1 MRQIISIIVIFTI
14 SGVAAGANS
23 YTLESIQSFAR
34 ANYPA
39 IRQFELIDKIADFSL
54 ADASSAWAPQISLS
68 GQATYQSDVV
78 SFPESMTDV
87 FSMLGVDISGLHK
100 DQYKLALNIEQIL
113 WDGGYTKSRKEA
125 VLAEKEVSSKSVEV
139 ELYALTDK
147 VNQLYFGILVL
158 DEQLRLNDLASGIL
172 EDNRKIIRSYID
184 NGLAGPSDLAKV
196 EAELIA
202 NSQQRTRIYCSRK
215 AYIQVLSVMT
225 GRELSEE
232 DTFIRPEPVLYS
244 GGPQNNRP
252 ELQLY
257 DAMAL
262 SIEADR
268 TAVKS
273 MLMPRFSL
281 FAQGLYGYPGLNMFE
296 DMMEYRW
303 RPNFYVGVRFQW
315 NISAFYTKRNTE
327 RRLDASVRQ
336 VELQRETFLYGKR
349 IEQVRLNADI
359 EQMRKILEDDDRLI
373 NIRTSIREASESQLR
388 NGTLLISDLLKDI
401 NDEHKARIDKSIHEL
416 EYLKKLYEMKYTL
429 NY

>member
-1 MRQIISIIVIFTI
+1 MKKLVILLTVL
-14 SGVAAGANS
+14 SSWMYAGAEE
-23 YTLESIQSFAR
+23 YTLNGIQQLAR

-39 IRQFELIDKIADFSL
+39 IRQFELIDRIADFSL
-54 ADASSAWAPQISLS
+54 ADASSAWVPQISLS

-125 VLAEKEVSSKSVEV
+125 VLAEKEVSSKSLEV
-139 ELYALTDK
+139 ELYALADK

-158 DEQLRLNDLASGIL
+158 DEQLRLNDLTAGIL

-196 EAELIA
+196 EAEIIA
-202 NSQQRTRIYCSRK
+202 NSQQRTRICCSRK

-232 DTFIRPEPVLYS
+232 DTFVRPEPVLYS
-244 GGPQNNRP
+244 GSPQSNRP

-257 DAMAL
+257 EAMAA
-262 SIEADR
+262 SIEAGR
-268 TAVKS
+268 TALKS
-273 MLMPRFSL
+273 TLMPRFSL

-336 VELQRETFLYGKR
+336 VELQRETFLYGNR
-349 IEQVRLNADI
+349 LEQVRLNADI

-388 NGTLLISDLLKDI
+388 NGTLLISDLLRDI
-401 NDEHKARIDKSIHEL
+401 NDEHRARIDKSIHEL
-416 EYLKKLYEMKYTL
+416 EYLKKLYEMRYTL

>member
-1 MRQIISIIVIFTI
+1 MKKLVILLTVL
-14 SGVAAGANS
+14 SSWMYASAEE
-23 YTLESIQSFAR
+23 YTLDGIQQLAR
-34 ANYPA
+34 VNYPA
-39 IRQFELIDKIADFSL
+39 IRQFELIDRIADFSL
-54 ADASSAWAPQISLS
+54 ANTSSAWAPQVSLS

-100 DQYKLALNIEQIL
+100 DQYKLALNIEQTL

-139 ELYALTDK
+139 ELYALADK

-184 NGLAGPSDLAKV
+184 NGLAKPSDLAKV
-196 EAELIA
+196 DAELIA
-202 NSQQRTRIYCSRK
+202 NSQQRARICCSRK

-225 GRELSEE
+225 GKELSEE
-232 DTFIRPEPVLYS
+232 DTFARPEPVLYS
-244 GGPQNNRP
+244 GSPQSNRP

-257 DAMAL
+257 DAMAA
-262 SIEADR
+262 SIEAGR

-273 MLMPRFSL
+273 TLMPRFSL

-359 EQMRKILEDDDRLI
+359 EQMREILEDDDRLI

-416 EYLKKLYEMKYTL
+416 EYLKKLYEMRYTL

>member
-1 MRQIISIIVIFTI
+1 MKKLVILLTVL
-14 SGVAAGANS
+14 SSWMYASAEE
-23 YTLESIQSFAR
+23 YTLDGIQQLAR

-39 IRQFELIDKIADFSL
+39 IRQFELIDRIADFSL

-100 DQYKLALNIEQIL
+100 DQYKLALNIEQTL

-125 VLAEKEVSSKSVEV
+125 VLAEKEVSSKSLEV

-158 DEQLRLNDLASGIL
+158 DEQLRLNDLAAGIL

-202 NSQQRTRIYCSRK
+202 NSQQRTRICCSRK

-232 DTFIRPEPVLYS
+232 DTFVRPEPVLYS
-244 GGPQNNRP
+244 GSPQSNRP

-257 DAMAL
+257 EAMAA
-262 SIEADR
+262 SIEAGR

-273 MLMPRFSL
+273 TLMPRFSL

-315 NISAFYTKRNTE
+315 NISAFYIKRNTE

-388 NGTLLISDLLKDI
+388 NGTLLISDLLRDI
-401 NDEHKARIDKSIHEL
+401 NDEHRARIDKSIHEL

>member
-125 VLAEKEVSSKSVEV
+125 VLAEKEVSSKSLEV
-139 ELYALTDK
+139 ELYALVDK

-158 DEQLRLNDLASGIL
+158 DEQLRLNDLTAGIL
-172 EDNRKIIRSYID
+172 EDNRKIIQSYID
-184 NGLAGPSDLAKV
+184 NGLAKPSDLAKV
-196 EAELIA
+196 DAELIA
-202 NSQQRTRIYCSRK
+202 NSQQRTRICSSRK

-232 DTFIRPEPVLYS
+232 DTFVRPEPVLYS
-244 GGPQNNRP
+244 DSPQSNRP

-315 NISAFYTKRNTE
+315 EISAFYTKRNTE

-359 EQMRKILEDDDRLI
+359 EQMREILEDDDRLI
-373 NIRTSIREASESQLR
+373 NIRTSIREASESQLQ

>member
-1 MRQIISIIVIFTI
+1 MKKLVILLTALSLWI
-14 SGVAAGANS
+14 YAGAEE
-23 YTLESIQSFAR
+23 YTLNGIQQLAR

-125 VLAEKEVSSKSVEV
+125 VLAEKEVSSKSLEV
-139 ELYALTDK
+139 ELYALVDK

-158 DEQLRLNDLASGIL
+158 DEQLRLNDLTAGIL
-172 EDNRKIIRSYID
+172 EDNRKIIQSYID

-196 EAELIA
+196 EAEIIA
-202 NSQQRTRIYCSRK
+202 NSQQRTRICSSRK

-232 DTFIRPEPVLYS
+232 DTFVRPEPVLYS
-244 GGPQNNRP
+244 DSPQSNRP
-252 ELQLY
+252 ELRLY

-273 MLMPRFSL
+273 TLMPRFSL

-315 NISAFYTKRNTE
+315 NISAFYTNRNTE

-359 EQMRKILEDDDRLI
+359 EQMREILEDDDRLI
-373 NIRTSIREASESQLR
+373 NIRTSIREASESQLQ

>member
-1 MRQIISIIVIFTI
+1 M
-14 SGVAAGANS
+14 
-23 YTLESIQSFAR
+23 ESIQSFAR

-100 DQYKLALNIEQIL
+100 DQYKLALNIEQTL

-125 VLAEKEVSSKSVEV
+125 VLAEKEVSSKSLEV
-139 ELYALTDK
+139 ELYALVDK

-158 DEQLRLNDLASGIL
+158 DEQLRLNDLTAGIL

-232 DTFIRPEPVLYS
+232 DTFVRPEPVLYS
-244 GGPQNNRP
+244 DSPQSNRP

-262 SIEADR
+262 SIKADR
-268 TAVKS
+268 KAVKS

-281 FAQGLYGYPGLNMFE
+281 FAQGLDGYPGLNMFE

-327 RRLDASVRQ
+327 RRFDASVRQ

-388 NGTLLISDLLKDI
+388 NGTLLISDLLRDI
-401 NDEHKARIDKSIHEL
+401 NDEHRARIDKSIHEL
-416 EYLKKLYEMKYTL
+416 EYLKKLYEMRYTL

>member
-1 MRQIISIIVIFTI
+1 MKKLVILLTVL
-14 SGVAAGANS
+14 SSWMYASAEE
-23 YTLESIQSFAR
+23 YTLDGIQQLAR
-34 ANYPA
+34 VNYPA
-39 IRQFELIDKIADFSL
+39 IRQFELIDRIADFSL
-54 ADASSAWAPQISLS
+54 ANASSAWAPQISLS

-100 DQYKLALNIEQIL
+100 DQYKLALNIEQTL

-125 VLAEKEVSSKSVEV
+125 VLAEKEVSSKSLEV
-139 ELYALTDK
+139 ELYALVDK

-158 DEQLRLNDLASGIL
+158 DEQLRLNDLTAGIL

-184 NGLAGPSDLAKV
+184 NGLAKPSDLAKV
-196 EAELIA
+196 DAELIA
-202 NSQQRTRIYCSRK
+202 NSQQRTRICSSRK

-232 DTFIRPEPVLYS
+232 DTFVRPEPVLYS
-244 GGPQNNRP
+244 DSPQSNRP

-262 SIEADR
+262 SIKADR
-268 TAVKS
+268 KAVKS

-327 RRLDASVRQ
+327 RRFDASVRQ

-349 IEQVRLNADI
+349 IEQVCLNADI
-359 EQMRKILEDDDRLI
+359 EQMREILEDDDRLI
-373 NIRTSIREASESQLR
+373 NIRTSIREASESQLQ

-416 EYLKKLYEMKYTL
+416 EYLKKLYEMKYTW

>member
-1 MRQIISIIVIFTI
+1 MKKLVILLTVL
-14 SGVAAGANS
+14 SSWMYASAEE
-23 YTLESIQSFAR
+23 YTLDGIQQLAR

-54 ADASSAWAPQISLS
+54 ANASSAWAPQISLS

-100 DQYKLALNIEQIL
+100 DQYKLALNIEQTL

-139 ELYALTDK
+139 ELYALADK

-184 NGLAGPSDLAKV
+184 NGMAKPSDLAKV
-196 EAELIA
+196 DAELIA
-202 NSQQRTRIYCSRK
+202 NSQQRTRICSSRK

-232 DTFIRPEPVLYS
+232 DTFVRPEPVLYS
-244 GGPQNNRP
+244 DSPQSNRP
-252 ELQLY
+252 ELKLY

-349 IEQVRLNADI
+349 IELVRLNADI
-359 EQMRKILEDDDRLI
+359 EQMREILEDDDRLI
-373 NIRTSIREASESQLR
+373 NIRTSIREASESQLQ

-401 NDEHKARIDKSIHEL
+401 NDEYKARIDKSIHEL
-416 EYLKKLYEMKYTL
+416 EYLKKLYEMRYTL

>member
-1 MRQIISIIVIFTI
+1 MKKLVILFTVL
-14 SGVAAGANS
+14 SSWMYAGAEE
-23 YTLESIQSFAR
+23 YTLNGIQQLAR

-100 DQYKLALNIEQIL
+100 DQYKLALNIEQTL

-125 VLAEKEVSSKSVEV
+125 VLAEKEVSSKSLEV
-139 ELYALTDK
+139 ELYALADK

-158 DEQLRLNDLASGIL
+158 DEQLRLNDLAAGIL

-196 EAELIA
+196 EAEIIA
-202 NSQQRTRIYCSRK
+202 NSQQRTRICCSRK

-232 DTFIRPEPVLYS
+232 DTFVRPEPVLYS
-244 GGPQNNRP
+244 DSPQSNRP
-252 ELQLY
+252 ELKLY

-315 NISAFYTKRNTE
+315 NISAFYTKRKTE

-359 EQMRKILEDDDRLI
+359 EQMREILEDDDRLI

-401 NDEHKARIDKSIHEL
+401 NDEHRARIDKSIHEL
-416 EYLKKLYEMKYTL
+416 EYLKKLYKMKYTL

>member
-1 MRQIISIIVIFTI
+1 MKKLVILLTALSFWMY
-14 SGVAAGANS
+14 AGAEE
-23 YTLESIQSFAR
+23 YTLNGIQQLAR

-125 VLAEKEVSSKSVEV
+125 VLAEKEVSSKSLEV
-139 ELYALTDK
+139 ELYALADK

-158 DEQLRLNDLASGIL
+158 DEQLRLNDLTAGIL

-184 NGLAGPSDLAKV
+184 NGLAKPSDLAKV
-196 EAELIA
+196 DAELIA
-202 NSQQRTRIYCSRK
+202 NSQQRTRICSSRK

-232 DTFIRPEPVLYS
+232 DTFVRPEPVLYS
-244 GGPQNNRP
+244 DNPQSNRP

-315 NISAFYTKRNTE
+315 EISAFYTKRNTE

-336 VELQRETFLYGKR
+336 VKLQRETFLYGKR

-359 EQMRKILEDDDRLI
+359 EQMREILEDDDRLI

-388 NGTLLISDLLKDI
+388 NGTLLISDLLRDI
-401 NDEHKARIDKSIHEL
+401 NDEHRARIDKSIHEL
-416 EYLKKLYEMKYTL
+416 EYLKKLYEMRYTL

>member
-1 MRQIISIIVIFTI
+1 MKKLVILLTVL
-14 SGVAAGANS
+14 SSWMYASAEE
-23 YTLESIQSFAR
+23 YTLNGIQQLAR

-54 ADASSAWAPQISLS
+54 ANASSAWAPQISLS

-125 VLAEKEVSSKSVEV
+125 VLAEKEVSSKSLEV
-139 ELYALTDK
+139 ELYALVDK

-158 DEQLRLNDLASGIL
+158 DEQLRFNDLTAGIL
-172 EDNRKIIRSYID
+172 EDNRKIIQSYID
-184 NGLAGPSDLAKV
+184 NGLAKPSDLAKV
-196 EAELIA
+196 DAELIA
-202 NSQQRTRIYCSRK
+202 NSQQRTRICCSRK

-232 DTFIRPEPVLYS
+232 DTFVRPEPVLYS
-244 GGPQNNRP
+244 DSPQSNRP

-315 NISAFYTKRNTE
+315 EISAFYTKRNTE

-359 EQMRKILEDDDRLI
+359 EQMREILEDDDRLI
-373 NIRTSIREASESQLR
+373 NIRTSIREASESQLQ

>member
-1 MRQIISIIVIFTI
+1 MKKLVILLTVL
-14 SGVAAGANS
+14 SSWMYASAEE
-23 YTLESIQSFAR
+23 YTLDGIQQLAR

-54 ADASSAWAPQISLS
+54 ANASCAWAPQISLS

-100 DQYKLALNIEQIL
+100 DQYKLALNIEQTL

-139 ELYALTDK
+139 ELYALADK

-184 NGLAGPSDLAKV
+184 NGLAKPSDLAKV
-196 EAELIA
+196 DAELIA
-202 NSQQRTRIYCSRK
+202 NSQQRTRICSSRK

-232 DTFIRPEPVLYS
+232 DTFVRPEPVLYS
-244 GGPQNNRP
+244 DSPQSNRP
-252 ELQLY
+252 ELKLY

-296 DMMEYRW
+296 AMMEYRW

-315 NISAFYTKRNTE
+315 NISAFYTKRKTE

-359 EQMRKILEDDDRLI
+359 EQMREILEDDDRLI

-401 NDEHKARIDKSIHEL
+401 NDEHRARIDKSIHEL
-416 EYLKKLYEMKYTL
+416 EYLKKLYKMKYTL

>member
-1 MRQIISIIVIFTI
+1 MKKLVILLTVL
-14 SGVAAGANS
+14 SSWMYASAEE
-23 YTLESIQSFAR
+23 YTLDGIQQLAR

-39 IRQFELIDKIADFSL
+39 IRQFELIDRIADFSL

-125 VLAEKEVSSKSVEV
+125 VLAEKEVSSKSLEV
-139 ELYALTDK
+139 ELYALADK

-158 DEQLRLNDLASGIL
+158 DEQLRLNDLTAGIL

-196 EAELIA
+196 EAEIIA
-202 NSQQRTRIYCSRK
+202 NSQQRTRICCSRK

-232 DTFIRPEPVLYS
+232 DTFVRPEPVLYS
-244 GGPQNNRP
+244 DSPQSNRP

-336 VELQRETFLYGKR
+336 VELQRETFLYGNR
-349 IEQVRLNADI
+349 LEQVRLNADI
-359 EQMRKILEDDDRLI
+359 EQMREILEDDDRLI

-401 NDEHKARIDKSIHEL
+401 NDEHRARIDKSIHEL

>member
-1 MRQIISIIVIFTI
+1 MRQIISIIIIFTI
-14 SGVAAGANS
+14 SDVAAGANS

-54 ADASSAWAPQISLS
+54 ANASSAWAPQISLS

-100 DQYKLALNIEQIL
+100 DQYKLALNIEQTL

-125 VLAEKEVSSKSVEV
+125 VLAEKEVSSKSLEV
-139 ELYALTDK
+139 ELYALVDK

-158 DEQLRLNDLASGIL
+158 DEQLRLNDLTAGIL

-184 NGLAGPSDLAKV
+184 NGLAKPSDLAKV
-196 EAELIA
+196 DAELIA
-202 NSQQRTRIYCSRK
+202 NSQQRTRICSSRK

-232 DTFIRPEPVLYS
+232 DTFVRPEPVLYS
-244 GGPQNNRP
+244 DSPQSNRP

-262 SIEADR
+262 SIKADR
-268 TAVKS
+268 KAVKS

-327 RRLDASVRQ
+327 RRFDASVRQ

-359 EQMRKILEDDDRLI
+359 EQMREILEDDDRLI
-373 NIRTSIREASESQLR
+373 NIRTSIREASESQLQ

-416 EYLKKLYEMKYTL
+416 EYLKKLYEMKYTW

>member
-1 MRQIISIIVIFTI
+1 MKKLVILLTVL
-14 SGVAAGANS
+14 SSWMYASAEE
-23 YTLESIQSFAR
+23 YTLDGIQQLAR

-125 VLAEKEVSSKSVEV
+125 VLAEKEVSSKSLEV
-139 ELYALTDK
+139 ELYALVDK

-158 DEQLRLNDLASGIL
+158 DEQLRLNDLTAGIL
-172 EDNRKIIRSYID
+172 EDNRKIIQSYID

-196 EAELIA
+196 EAVLIA

-215 AYIQVLSVMT
+215 AHIQVLSVMT

-232 DTFIRPEPVLYS
+232 DTFVRPEPVLYS
-244 GGPQNNRP
+244 DSPQSNRP
-252 ELQLY
+252 ELRLY
-257 DAMAL
+257 DAMAA
-262 SIEADR
+262 SIETGR

-273 MLMPRFSL
+273 TLMPRFSL

-315 NISAFYTKRNTE
+315 NISAFYTNRNTE

-359 EQMRKILEDDDRLI
+359 EQMREILEDDDRLI
-373 NIRTSIREASESQLR
+373 NIRTSIREASESQLQ

-401 NDEHKARIDKSIHEL
+401 NDEHRARIDKSIHEL
-416 EYLKKLYEMKYTL
+416 EYLKKLYEMRYTL

>member
-1 MRQIISIIVIFTI
+1 MKKLVILLTALSFWMY
-14 SGVAAGANS
+14 AGAEE
-23 YTLESIQSFAR
+23 YTLNGIQQLAR

-125 VLAEKEVSSKSVEV
+125 VLAEKEVSSKSLEV
-139 ELYALTDK
+139 ELYALVDK

-158 DEQLRLNDLASGIL
+158 DEQLRLNDLTAGIL
-172 EDNRKIIRSYID
+172 EDNRKIIQSYID
-184 NGLAGPSDLAKV
+184 NGLAKPSDLAKV
-196 EAELIA
+196 DAELIA
-202 NSQQRTRIYCSRK
+202 NSQQRTRICSSRK

-232 DTFIRPEPVLYS
+232 DTFVRPEPVLYS
-244 GGPQNNRP
+244 DNPQSNRP

-315 NISAFYTKRNTE
+315 EISAFYTKRNTE

-336 VELQRETFLYGKR
+336 VKLQRETFLYGKR

-359 EQMRKILEDDDRLI
+359 EQMREILEDDDRLI

-401 NDEHKARIDKSIHEL
+401 NDEHRARIDKSIHEL
-416 EYLKKLYEMKYTL
+416 EYLKKLYEMRYTL
-429 NY
+429 NH

>member
-1 MRQIISIIVIFTI
+1 MKKLVILLTVL
-14 SGVAAGANS
+14 SSWMYASAEE
-23 YTLESIQSFAR
+23 YTLDGIQQLAR
-34 ANYPA
+34 VNYPA
-39 IRQFELIDKIADFSL
+39 IRQFELIDRIADFSL

-125 VLAEKEVSSKSVEV
+125 VLAEKEVSSKSLEV
-139 ELYALTDK
+139 ELYALADK

-184 NGLAGPSDLAKV
+184 NGLAKPSDLAKV
-196 EAELIA
+196 DAELIA
-202 NSQQRTRIYCSRK
+202 NSQHRTRICCSRK

-232 DTFIRPEPVLYS
+232 DTFVRPEPVLYGDS
-244 GGPQNNRP
+244 PQSNRP

-257 DAMAL
+257 EAMAA
-262 SIEADR
+262 SIEAGR

-273 MLMPRFSL
+273 TLMPRFSL

-336 VELQRETFLYGKR
+336 VELQRETFLYGNR
-349 IEQVRLNADI
+349 LEQVRLNADI

-388 NGTLLISDLLKDI
+388 NGTLLISDLLRDI
-401 NDEHKARIDKSIHEL
+401 NDEHRARIDKSIHEL
-416 EYLKKLYEMKYTL
+416 EYLKKLYEMRYTL

>member
-1 MRQIISIIVIFTI
+1 MKKLVILLTVL
-14 SGVAAGANS
+14 SSWMYAGAEE
-23 YTLESIQSFAR
+23 YTLNGIQQLAR

-39 IRQFELIDKIADFSL
+39 IRQFELIDRIADFSL
-54 ADASSAWAPQISLS
+54 ADASSAWVPQISLS

-125 VLAEKEVSSKSVEV
+125 VLAEKEVSSKSLEV
-139 ELYALTDK
+139 ELYALADK

-158 DEQLRLNDLASGIL
+158 DEQLRLNDLTAGIL

-196 EAELIA
+196 EAEIIA
-202 NSQQRTRIYCSRK
+202 NSQQRTRICCSRK

-232 DTFIRPEPVLYS
+232 DTFVRPEPVLYS
-244 GGPQNNRP
+244 DSPQSNRP

-257 DAMAL
+257 EAMAA
-262 SIEADR
+262 SIEAGR

-273 MLMPRFSL
+273 TLMPRFSL

-336 VELQRETFLYGKR
+336 VELQRETFLYGNR
-349 IEQVRLNADI
+349 LEQVRLNADI
-359 EQMRKILEDDDRLI
+359 EQMREILEDDDRLI

-388 NGTLLISDLLKDI
+388 NGTLLISDLLRDI
-401 NDEHKARIDKSIHEL
+401 NDEHRARIDKSIHEL
-416 EYLKKLYEMKYTL
+416 EYLKKLYEMRYTL

>member
-1 MRQIISIIVIFTI
+1 MKKLVILLTVL
-14 SGVAAGANS
+14 SSWMYASAEE
-23 YTLESIQSFAR
+23 YTLDGIQQLAR

-100 DQYKLALNIEQIL
+100 DQYKLALNIEQTL

-125 VLAEKEVSSKSVEV
+125 VLAEKEVSSKSLEV

-158 DEQLRLNDLASGIL
+158 DEQLRLNDLTSGIL

-184 NGLAGPSDLAKV
+184 NGLAKPSDLAKV
-196 EAELIA
+196 DAELIA
-202 NSQQRTRIYCSRK
+202 NSQQRTRICSSRK
-215 AYIQVLSVMT
+215 AYTQVLSVMT

-232 DTFIRPEPVLYS
+232 DTFVRPEPVLYS
-244 GGPQNNRP
+244 DSPQSNRP

-257 DAMAL
+257 DAMAA
-262 SIEADR
+262 SIEAGR

-273 MLMPRFSL
+273 TLMPRFSL

-327 RRLDASVRQ
+327 RRFDASVRQ

-359 EQMRKILEDDDRLI
+359 EQMRETLEDDDRLI
-373 NIRTSIREASESQLR
+373 NIRTSIREASESQLQ

-416 EYLKKLYEMKYTL
+416 EYLKKLYEMKYTW

>member
-1 MRQIISIIVIFTI
+1 M
-14 SGVAAGANS
+14 
-23 YTLESIQSFAR
+23 ESIQSFAR

-125 VLAEKEVSSKSVEV
+125 VLAEKEVSSKSLEV
-139 ELYALTDK
+139 ELYALVDK

-158 DEQLRLNDLASGIL
+158 DEQLRLNDLAAGIL

-202 NSQQRTRIYCSRK
+202 NSQQRTRICCSRK

-232 DTFIRPEPVLYS
+232 DTFVRPEPVLYS
-244 GGPQNNRP
+244 DSPQSNRP

-257 DAMAL
+257 EAMAA
-262 SIEADR
+262 SIEAGR
-268 TAVKS
+268 TALKS
-273 MLMPRFSL
+273 TLMPRFSL

-336 VELQRETFLYGKR
+336 VELQRETFLYGNR
-349 IEQVRLNADI
+349 LEQVRLNADI

-388 NGTLLISDLLKDI
+388 NGTLLISDLLRDI
-401 NDEHKARIDKSIHEL
+401 NDEHRARIDKSIHEL
-416 EYLKKLYEMKYTL
+416 EYLKKLYEMRYTL

>member
-1 MRQIISIIVIFTI
+1 MKKLVILLTVL
-14 SGVAAGANS
+14 SSWMYVSAEE
-23 YTLESIQSFAR
+23 YTLEGIQQLAR

-39 IRQFELIDKIADFSL
+39 IRQFELVDRIADFSL
-54 ADASSAWAPQISLS
+54 ANASSAWAPQISLS

-100 DQYKLALNIEQIL
+100 DQYKLALNIEQNL

-139 ELYALTDK
+139 ELYALADK

-202 NSQQRTRIYCSRK
+202 NSQQRTRICCSRK

-225 GRELSEE
+225 GRELSKE
-232 DTFIRPEPVLYS
+232 DTFVRPEPVLYS
-244 GGPQNNRP
+244 GGPQSNRP

-257 DAMAL
+257 DAMAA

-273 MLMPRFSL
+273 TLMPRFSL

-303 RPNFYVGVRFQW
+303 RLLCRSALSVGNFRILHKEEHRTQ
-315 NISAFYTKRNTE
+315 T
-327 RRLDASVRQ
+327 RR
-336 VELQRETFLYGKR
+336 
-349 IEQVRLNADI
+349 
-359 EQMRKILEDDDRLI
+359 
-373 NIRTSIREASESQLR
+373 IRTPGRAAER
-388 NGTLLISDLLKDI
+388 DLP
-401 NDEHKARIDKSIHEL
+401 ARQTD
-416 EYLKKLYEMKYTL
+416 
-429 NY
+429 

>member
-1 MRQIISIIVIFTI
+1 MKKLVILLTVL
-14 SGVAAGANS
+14 SSWMYASAEE
-23 YTLESIQSFAR
+23 YTLDGIQQLAR
-34 ANYPA
+34 VNYPA
-39 IRQFELIDKIADFSL
+39 IRQFELIDRIADFSL

-100 DQYKLALNIEQIL
+100 DQYKLALNIEQTL

-125 VLAEKEVSSKSVEV
+125 VLAEKEVSSKSLEV

-158 DEQLRLNDLASGIL
+158 DEQLRLNDLTAGIL

-202 NSQQRTRIYCSRK
+202 NSQQRTRICSSRK

-232 DTFIRPEPVLYS
+232 DTFVRPEPVLYS
-244 GGPQNNRP
+244 GGPQSNRS

-257 DAMAL
+257 EAMAA
-262 SIEADR
+262 SIEAGR
-268 TAVKS
+268 TALKS
-273 MLMPRFSL
+273 TLMPRFSL

-336 VELQRETFLYGKR
+336 VELQRETFLYGNR
-349 IEQVRLNADI
+349 LEQVRLNADI

-388 NGTLLISDLLKDI
+388 NGTLLISDLLRDI
-401 NDEHKARIDKSIHEL
+401 NDEHRARIDKSIHEL
-416 EYLKKLYEMKYTL
+416 EYLKKLYEMRYTL

>member
-125 VLAEKEVSSKSVEV
+125 VLAEKEVSSKSLEV
-139 ELYALTDK
+139 ELYALVDK

-158 DEQLRLNDLASGIL
+158 DEQLRLNDLTAGIL
-172 EDNRKIIRSYID
+172 EDNRKIIQSYID
-184 NGLAGPSDLAKV
+184 NGLAKPSDLAKV
-196 EAELIA
+196 DAELIA
-202 NSQQRTRIYCSRK
+202 NSQQRTRICSSRK

-232 DTFIRPEPVLYS
+232 DTFVRPEPVLYS
-244 GGPQNNRP
+244 DSPQSNRP

-268 TAVKS
+268 TALKS
-273 MLMPRFSL
+273 TLMPRFSL

-336 VELQRETFLYGKR
+336 VELQRETFLYGNR
-349 IEQVRLNADI
+349 LEQVRLNADI

-388 NGTLLISDLLKDI
+388 NGTLLISDLLRDI
-401 NDEHKARIDKSIHEL
+401 NDEHRARIDKSIHEL

>member
-1 MRQIISIIVIFTI
+1 MKKLVILLTALSFWMY
-14 SGVAAGANS
+14 AGAEE
-23 YTLESIQSFAR
+23 YTLNGIQQLAR

-125 VLAEKEVSSKSVEV
+125 VLAEKEVSSKSLEV
-139 ELYALTDK
+139 ELYALVDK

-158 DEQLRLNDLASGIL
+158 DEQLRLNDLTAGIL
-172 EDNRKIIRSYID
+172 EDNRKIIQSYID
-184 NGLAGPSDLAKV
+184 NGLAKPSDLAKV
-196 EAELIA
+196 DAELIA
-202 NSQQRTRIYCSRK
+202 NSQQRTRICSSRK

-232 DTFIRPEPVLYS
+232 DTFVRPEPVLYS
-244 GGPQNNRP
+244 DSPQSNRP

-257 DAMAL
+257 EAMAA
-262 SIEADR
+262 SIEAGR
-268 TAVKS
+268 TALKS
-273 MLMPRFSL
+273 TLMPRFSL

-327 RRLDASVRQ
+327 CRLDASVRQ
-336 VELQRETFLYGKR
+336 VELQRETFLYGNR
-349 IEQVRLNADI
+349 LEQIRLNADI
-359 EQMRKILEDDDRLI
+359 EQMREILEDDDRLI
-373 NIRTSIREASESQLR
+373 NIRTSIREASESQLQ

-401 NDEHKARIDKSIHEL
+401 NDEHRARIDKSIHEL
-416 EYLKKLYEMKYTL
+416 ECLKKLYEMRYTL

>member
-1 MRQIISIIVIFTI
+1 MKKLVILLTVL
-14 SGVAAGANS
+14 SSWMYASAEE
-23 YTLESIQSFAR
+23 YTLEGIQQLAR

-39 IRQFELIDKIADFSL
+39 IRQFELIDRIADFSL
-54 ADASSAWAPQISLS
+54 ANASSAWAPQISLS

-100 DQYKLALNIEQIL
+100 DQYKLALNIEQTL

-158 DEQLRLNDLASGIL
+158 DEQLRLNDLAAGIL

-184 NGLAGPSDLAKV
+184 NGLAKPSDLAKV
-196 EAELIA
+196 DAEIIA
-202 NSQQRTRIYCSRK
+202 NSQQRTRICSSRK

-232 DTFIRPEPVLYS
+232 DTFVRPVPVLYS
-244 GGPQNNRP
+244 DSPQSNRP

-257 DAMAL
+257 DAMAA
-262 SIEADR
+262 SIEAGR

-349 IEQVRLNADI
+349 IELVRLNADI
-359 EQMRKILEDDDRLI
+359 EQMREILEDDDRLI
-373 NIRTSIREASESQLR
+373 NIRTSIREASESQLQ

-401 NDEHKARIDKSIHEL
+401 NDEHRARIDKSIHEL
-416 EYLKKLYEMKYTL
+416 EYLKKLYEMRYTL

>member
-1 MRQIISIIVIFTI
+1 MKKLVILLTVL
-14 SGVAAGANS
+14 SSWMYASAEE
-23 YTLESIQSFAR
+23 YTLDGIQQLAR
-34 ANYPA
+34 VNNPA
-39 IRQFELIDKIADFSL
+39 IRQFELIDRIADFSL

-100 DQYKLALNIEQIL
+100 DQYKLALNIEQTL

-125 VLAEKEVSSKSVEV
+125 VLAEKEVSSKSLEV

-158 DEQLRLNDLASGIL
+158 DEQLRLNDLTAGIL

-202 NSQQRTRIYCSRK
+202 NSQQRTRICSSRK

-232 DTFIRPEPVLYS
+232 DTFVRPEPVLYS
-244 GGPQNNRP
+244 DSPQSNRS

-257 DAMAL
+257 EAMAA
-262 SIEADR
+262 SIEAGR
-268 TAVKS
+268 TALKS
-273 MLMPRFSL
+273 TLMPRFSL
-281 FAQGLYGYPGLNMFE
+281 FAQGLHGYPGLNMFE

-336 VELQRETFLYGKR
+336 VELQRETFLYGNR
-349 IEQVRLNADI
+349 LEQVRLNADI

-388 NGTLLISDLLKDI
+388 NGTLLISDLLRDI
-401 NDEHKARIDKSIHEL
+401 NDEHRARIDKSIHEL

>member
-1 MRQIISIIVIFTI
+1 MKKLVILLTVL
-14 SGVAAGANS
+14 SSWMYASAEE
-23 YTLESIQSFAR
+23 YTLDGIQQLAR
-34 ANYPA
+34 VNYPA
-39 IRQFELIDKIADFSL
+39 IRQFELIDRIADFSL

-100 DQYKLALNIEQIL
+100 DQYKLALNIEQTL

-125 VLAEKEVSSKSVEV
+125 VLAEKEVSSKSLEV

-158 DEQLRLNDLASGIL
+158 DEQLRLNDLAAGIL

-202 NSQQRTRIYCSRK
+202 NSQQRTRICCSRK

-232 DTFIRPEPVLYS
+232 DTFVRPEPVLYS
-244 GGPQNNRP
+244 GGPQSNRP

-257 DAMAL
+257 EAMAA
-262 SIEADR
+262 SIEAGR
-268 TAVKS
+268 TALKS
-273 MLMPRFSL
+273 TLMPRFSL
-281 FAQGLYGYPGLNMFE
+281 FAQGLYGYPGLMFE

-336 VELQRETFLYGKR
+336 VELQRETFLYGNR
-349 IEQVRLNADI
+349 LEQVRLNADI
-359 EQMRKILEDDDRLI
+359 EQMREILADDDRLI
-373 NIRTSIREASESQLR
+373 NIRTSIREASESQLQ

-401 NDEHKARIDKSIHEL
+401 NDEHRARIDKSIHEL
-416 EYLKKLYEMKYTL
+416 EYLKKLYGMRYTL

>member
-1 MRQIISIIVIFTI
+1 MKKLVILLTVL
-14 SGVAAGANS
+14 SSWMYAGAEE
-23 YTLESIQSFAR
+23 YTLNGIQQLAR

-39 IRQFELIDKIADFSL
+39 IRQFELIDRIADFSL
-54 ADASSAWAPQISLS
+54 ADASSAWVPQISLS

-125 VLAEKEVSSKSVEV
+125 VLAEKEVSSKSLEV
-139 ELYALTDK
+139 ELYALADK

-158 DEQLRLNDLASGIL
+158 DEQLRLNDLTAGIL

-196 EAELIA
+196 EAEIIA
-202 NSQQRTRIYCSRK
+202 NSQQRTRICCSRK

-232 DTFIRPEPVLYS
+232 DTFVRPEPVLYS
-244 GGPQNNRP
+244 DSPQSNRP

-257 DAMAL
+257 EAMAA
-262 SIEADR
+262 SIEAGR

-273 MLMPRFSL
+273 TLMPRFSL

-336 VELQRETFLYGKR
+336 VELQRETFLYGNR
-349 IEQVRLNADI
+349 LEQVRLNADI
-359 EQMRKILEDDDRLI
+359 EQMRKILEDDDKLI

-388 NGTLLISDLLKDI
+388 NGTLLISDLLRDI
-401 NDEHKARIDKSIHEL
+401 NDEHRARIDKSIHEL
-416 EYLKKLYEMKYTL
+416 EYLKKLYEMRYTL

>member
-1 MRQIISIIVIFTI
+1 MKKLVILLTVL
-14 SGVAAGANS
+14 SSWMYVSAEE
-23 YTLESIQSFAR
+23 YTLDGIQQLAR

-54 ADASSAWAPQISLS
+54 ANASSAWAPQISLS

-100 DQYKLALNIEQIL
+100 DQYKLALNIEQTL

-139 ELYALTDK
+139 ELYALADK

-184 NGLAGPSDLAKV
+184 NGLAKPSDLAKV
-196 EAELIA
+196 DAELIA
-202 NSQQRTRIYCSRK
+202 NSQQRTRICSSRK

-232 DTFIRPEPVLYS
+232 DTFVRPEPVLYS
-244 GGPQNNRP
+244 DSPQSNRP
-252 ELQLY
+252 ELKLY

-315 NISAFYTKRNTE
+315 NISVFYTKRNTE

-359 EQMRKILEDDDRLI
+359 EQMREILEDDDRLI
-373 NIRTSIREASESQLR
+373 NIRTSIREASESQLQ

-416 EYLKKLYEMKYTL
+416 EYLKKLYEMKYTW

>member
-14 SGVAAGANS
+14 SDVAAGANS

-125 VLAEKEVSSKSVEV
+125 VLAEKEVSSKSLEV
-139 ELYALTDK
+139 ELCALVDK

-158 DEQLRLNDLASGIL
+158 DEQLRLNDLTAGIL

-196 EAELIA
+196 EAELIT
-202 NSQQRTRIYCSRK
+202 NSQRRTRIYCSRK

-336 VELQRETFLYGKR
+336 VELQRETFLYGNR
-349 IEQVRLNADI
+349 LEQVRLNADI
-359 EQMRKILEDDDRLI
+359 EQMREILEDDDRLI
-373 NIRTSIREASESQLR
+373 NIRTSIREASESQLQ
-388 NGTLLISDLLKDI
+388 NGTLLISDLLRDI
-401 NDEHKARIDKSIHEL
+401 NDEHRARIDKSIHEL
-416 EYLKKLYEMKYTL
+416 EYLKKLYEMRYTL

>member
-1 MRQIISIIVIFTI
+1 MKKLVILLTALSFWMY
-14 SGVAAGANS
+14 AGAEE
-23 YTLESIQSFAR
+23 YTLNGIQQLAR

-125 VLAEKEVSSKSVEV
+125 VLAEKEVSSKSLEV
-139 ELYALTDK
+139 ELYALVDK

-158 DEQLRLNDLASGIL
+158 DEQLRLNDLTAGIL
-172 EDNRKIIRSYID
+172 EDNRKIIQSYID
-184 NGLAGPSDLAKV
+184 NGLAKPSDLAKV
-196 EAELIA
+196 DAELIA
-202 NSQQRTRIYCSRK
+202 NSQQRTRICSSRK

-232 DTFIRPEPVLYS
+232 DTFVRPEPVLYS
-244 GGPQNNRP
+244 DNPQSNRP

-315 NISAFYTKRNTE
+315 EISAFYTKRNTE

-336 VELQRETFLYGKR
+336 VKLQRETFLYGKR

-359 EQMRKILEDDDRLI
+359 EQMREILEDDDRLI
-373 NIRTSIREASESQLR
+373 NIRTSIREASESQLQ

>member
-1 MRQIISIIVIFTI
+1 MKKLVILLTVL
-14 SGVAAGANS
+14 SSWMYAGAEE
-23 YTLESIQSFAR
+23 YTLNGIQQLAR

-39 IRQFELIDKIADFSL
+39 IRQFELIDRIADFSL
-54 ADASSAWAPQISLS
+54 ADASSAWVPQISLS

-125 VLAEKEVSSKSVEV
+125 VLAEKEVSSKSLEV
-139 ELYALTDK
+139 ELYALADK

-158 DEQLRLNDLASGIL
+158 DEQLRLNDLTAGIL

-196 EAELIA
+196 EAEIIA
-202 NSQQRTRIYCSRK
+202 NSQQRTRICCSRK

-225 GRELSEE
+225 GGELSEE
-232 DTFIRPEPVLYS
+232 DTFVRPEPVLYS
-244 GGPQNNRP
+244 DSPQSNRP

-257 DAMAL
+257 EAMAA
-262 SIEADR
+262 SIEAGR

-273 MLMPRFSL
+273 TLMPRFSL

-336 VELQRETFLYGKR
+336 VELQRETFLYGNR
-349 IEQVRLNADI
+349 LEQVRLNADI

-388 NGTLLISDLLKDI
+388 NGTLLISDLLRDI
-401 NDEHKARIDKSIHEL
+401 NDEHRARIDKSIHEL
-416 EYLKKLYEMKYTL
+416 EYLKKLYEMRYTL

>member
-1 MRQIISIIVIFTI
+1 MKKLVILLTVL
-14 SGVAAGANS
+14 SSWMYASAEE
-23 YTLESIQSFAR
+23 YTLDGIQQLAR
-34 ANYPA
+34 VNYPA
-39 IRQFELIDKIADFSL
+39 IRQFELIDRIADFSL

-100 DQYKLALNIEQIL
+100 DQYKLALNIEQTL

-125 VLAEKEVSSKSVEV
+125 VLAEKEVSSKSLEV

-158 DEQLRLNDLASGIL
+158 DEQLRLNDLTAGIL

-202 NSQQRTRIYCSRK
+202 NSQQRTRICSSRK

-232 DTFIRPEPVLYS
+232 DTFVRPEPVLYS
-244 GGPQNNRP
+244 GSPQSNRP

-257 DAMAL
+257 EAMAA
-262 SIEADR
+262 SIEAGR
-268 TAVKS
+268 TALKS
-273 MLMPRFSL
+273 TLMPRFSL

-336 VELQRETFLYGKR
+336 VELQRETFLYGNR
-349 IEQVRLNADI
+349 LEQVRLNADI

-388 NGTLLISDLLKDI
+388 NGTLLISDLLRDI
-401 NDEHKARIDKSIHEL
+401 NDEHRARIDKSIHEL
-416 EYLKKLYEMKYTL
+416 EYLKKLYEMRYTL

>member
-1 MRQIISIIVIFTI
+1 MKKLVILLTVL
-14 SGVAAGANS
+14 SSWMYASAEE
-23 YTLESIQSFAR
+23 YTLDGIQQLAR

-54 ADASSAWAPQISLS
+54 ANASSAWAPQISLS

-100 DQYKLALNIEQIL
+100 DQYKLALNIEQTL

-139 ELYALTDK
+139 ELYALADK

-184 NGLAGPSDLAKV
+184 NGLAKPSDLAKV
-196 EAELIA
+196 DAELIA
-202 NSQQRTRIYCSRK
+202 NSQQRTRICSSRK

-232 DTFIRPEPVLYS
+232 DTFVRPEPVLYS
-244 GGPQNNRP
+244 DSPQSNRP
-252 ELQLY
+252 ELKLY

-315 NISAFYTKRNTE
+315 NISAFYTKRKTE

-359 EQMRKILEDDDRLI
+359 EQMREILEDDDRLI

-401 NDEHKARIDKSIHEL
+401 NDEHRARIDKSIHEL
-416 EYLKKLYEMKYTL
+416 EYLKKLYKMKYTL

>member
-1 MRQIISIIVIFTI
+1 M
-14 SGVAAGANS
+14 
-23 YTLESIQSFAR
+23 ESIQSFAR

-113 WDGGYTKSRKEA
+113 WNGGYTKSRKEA
-125 VLAEKEVSSKSVEV
+125 VLAEKEVSSKSLEV
-139 ELYALTDK
+139 ELYALVDK

-158 DEQLRLNDLASGIL
+158 DEQLRLNDLAAGIL

-202 NSQQRTRIYCSRK
+202 NSQQRTRICCSRK

-232 DTFIRPEPVLYS
+232 DTFVRPEPVLYS
-244 GGPQNNRP
+244 DSPQSNRP

-257 DAMAL
+257 EAMAA
-262 SIEADR
+262 SIEAGR
-268 TAVKS
+268 TALKS
-273 MLMPRFSL
+273 TLMPRFSL

-336 VELQRETFLYGKR
+336 VELQRETFLYGNR
-349 IEQVRLNADI
+349 LEQVRLNADI

-388 NGTLLISDLLKDI
+388 NGTLLISDLLRDI
-401 NDEHKARIDKSIHEL
+401 NDEHRARIDKSIHEL
-416 EYLKKLYEMKYTL
+416 EYLKKLYEMRYTL